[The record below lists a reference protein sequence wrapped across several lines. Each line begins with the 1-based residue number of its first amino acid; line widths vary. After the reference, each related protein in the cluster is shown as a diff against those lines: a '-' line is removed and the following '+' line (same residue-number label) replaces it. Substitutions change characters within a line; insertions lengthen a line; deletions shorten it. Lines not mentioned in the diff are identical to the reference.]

1 MQPKLKRWLPTALF
15 ALLSVACFAQSV
27 DTDKGSATSLTPEQ
41 AVKLRRPSGLSFSPD
56 GGRLICV
63 VSEFKESKMVRHL
76 WLLEMG
82 RGELRQFTFS
92 QKSEWAPQWSPD
104 GKALAFLSDRAGTT
118 QLYLMNMGGG
128 EARAI
133 TPGTYEIS
141 DFRWSPDGKQFA
153 FLAREPKSQIRDGD
167 AKIADREE
175 DLERL
180 WLVDFGSGKLRQLTS
195 GARQIKE
202 FDWASAERILLIARE
217 DPKVETWHDALYAI
231 DVGDAAISLFGRPNQ
246 PFAELL
252 VSPERKQFSFLSTV
266 ANGPI
271 PHDLFL
277 QAVTGGPARDVSS
290 SIDRAVL
297 DARWQ
302 SESMIL
308 VRVIDG
314 FHNRIYR
321 IAPNGA
327 PVPIDLPLS
336 VRGFDVARDGTIV
349 FVGVGFNRLPEL
361 FVRATDGALRQV
373 SYLQEGWERVRLA
386 DAELFRV
393 KSFDGTEIEAA
404 LMKPTAPPGGG
415 KTPLVLLVHG
425 GPASNFSAD
434 YFWFNAWSQLLAAR
448 GYQVLMV
455 NPRGSAGYGEKF
467 LKANRGDWGG
477 GDYQDLIA
485 ALDAVIARG
494 ETDPNRLGIG
504 GWSYGGEM
512 TQWAI
517 GHTNRFK
524 AAVSGGGVFDQA
536 AEFET
541 ENNPAGDEWYF
552 GTPWDHPDLFAQNS
566 PATFIRN
573 ARTPTLIVH
582 GENDR
587 NNPVAQSR
595 ALYRALKHYGV
606 ECELIV
612 YPEEGHLPAQEKHQ
626 IDILQRM
633 LDWYSRHLD
642 WARIGPP
649 FC

>member
-1 MQPKLKRWLPTALF
+1 MRWLLTAVL
-15 ALLSVACFAQSV
+15 ALLSAASVAQSP
-27 DTDKGSATSLTPEQ
+27 DTRKETSISLTPER
-41 AVKLRRPSGLSFSPD
+41 AVKLRRPSDLHFSPA
-56 GGRLICV
+56 GARLICV
-63 VSEFKESKMVRHL
+63 VSEFKESTMVRHL
-76 WLLEMG
+76 WLLEMS

-92 QKSEWAPQWSPD
+92 QKSEWSPQWSPD
-104 GKALAFLSDRAGTT
+104 GEVLTFLSDRAGSR
-118 QLYLMNMGGG
+118 QLYRMNLSGG
-128 EARAI
+128 EASAI
-133 TPGTYEIS
+133 AASSYDIS
-141 DFRWSPDGKQFA
+141 DFRWAPDGKQIA
-153 FLAREPKSQIRDGD
+153 FLAREPKPETKDED
-167 AKIADREE
+167 AKIADREQE
-175 DLERL
+175 LERI
-180 WLVDFGSGKLRQLTS
+180 WLVDLASRKIRQLTG
-195 GARQIKE
+195 GAWRIKE
-202 FDWASAERILLIARE
+202 FDWVSPERILLIASNE
-217 DPKVETWHDALYAI
+217 PKAETWNDALYSVDI
-231 DVGDAAISLFGRPNQ
+231 RDGAISLFGKPNQ
-246 PFAELL
+246 PFEGLL
-252 VSPERKQFSFLSTV
+252 VSPERKQFSFVSTV

-277 QAVTGGPARDVSS
+277 QAVNAGAARDLTSP
-290 SIDRAVL
+290 IDRAVL

-302 SESMIL
+302 SESAIL

-321 IAPNGA
+321 IVPDTA
-327 PVPIDLPLS
+327 PVAIDLPLS
-336 VRGFDVARDGTIV
+336 VRGFDVARDGTIA
-349 FVGVGFNRLPEL
+349 FVGVGFDRLPEL
-361 FVRATDGALRQV
+361 FVRTTEGAVRQV
-373 SYLQEGWERVRLA
+373 GYLQEGWGGVRLA
-386 DAELFRV
+386 DAGLFRV
-393 KSFDGTEIEAA
+393 KSFDGTDIEAA
-404 LMKPTAPPGGG
+404 LIKPAAPLSGG
-415 KTPLVLLVHG
+415 KSPLVLLVHG

-434 YFWFNAWSQLLAAR
+434 YFWFNSWSQLLAAR
-448 GYQVLMV
+448 GYEVLMV

-477 GDYQDLIA
+477 GDFKDLIA

-517 GHTNRFK
+517 GHTSRFR

-552 GTPWDHPDLFAQNS
+552 GTPWDHPDVFAQNS

-587 NNPVAQSR
+587 NNPVSQSR

-612 YPEEGHLPAQEKHQ
+612 YPGEGHLPAQEKHQ

-633 LDWYSRHLD
+633 LDWYDRHLN
-642 WARIGPP
+642 
-649 FC
+649 

>member
-1 MQPKLKRWLPTALF
+1 
-15 ALLSVACFAQSV
+15 
-27 DTDKGSATSLTPEQ
+27 
-41 AVKLRRPSGLSFSPD
+41 
-56 GGRLICV
+56 
-63 VSEFKESKMVRHL
+63 MVRHL
-76 WLLEMG
+76 WLLEMS

-92 QKSEWAPQWSPD
+92 QKSEWSPRWSPD
-104 GKALAFLSDRAGTT
+104 GEVLTFLSDRAGSR
-118 QLYLMNMGGG
+118 QLYRMNLNGG
-128 EARAI
+128 EASAI
-133 TPGTYEIS
+133 AASSYDIS
-141 DFRWSPDGKQFA
+141 DFQWAPDGKQIA
-153 FLAREPKSQIRDGD
+153 FLAREPKPETKDED
-167 AKIADREE
+167 AKIADREQE
-175 DLERL
+175 LERI
-180 WLVDFGSGKLRQLTS
+180 WLVDLASGKIRQLTG
-195 GARQIKE
+195 GAWRIKE
-202 FDWASAERILLIARE
+202 FDWVSPERILLIASHEPRA
-217 DPKVETWHDALYAI
+217 ETWNDALYSVDI
-231 DVGDAAISLFGRPNQ
+231 RDGAISLFGKPNQ
-246 PFAELL
+246 PFEGLL
-252 VSPERKQFSFLSTV
+252 VSPERKQFSFVSTA

-277 QAVTGGPARDVSS
+277 QAVSAGSARDLTSP
-290 SIDRAVL
+290 IDRAVL

-302 SESMIL
+302 SESAIL

-321 IAPNGA
+321 IVPDTA
-327 PVPIDLPLS
+327 PVAIDLPLS
-336 VRGFDVARDGTIV
+336 VRGFDVARDGKIA
-349 FVGVGFNRLPEL
+349 FVGVGFDRLPEL
-361 FVRATDGALRQV
+361 FVKTTDGAVRQV
-373 SYLQEGWERVRLA
+373 GHLQEGWEGVCLA

-393 KSFDGTEIEAA
+393 KSFDGTDIEAA
-404 LMKPTAPPGGG
+404 LMKPEAPLSGG
-415 KTPLVLLVHG
+415 KSPLVLLVHG

-434 YFWFNAWSQLLAAR
+434 YFWFNSWSQLLAAR
-448 GYQVLMV
+448 GYEVLMV

-477 GDYQDLIA
+477 GDFKDLIA

-517 GHTNRFK
+517 GHTNRFR
-524 AAVSGGGVFDQA
+524 AAVSGGGVFDQV

-552 GTPWDHPDLFAQNS
+552 GTPWDHPDVFAQNS

-587 NNPVAQSR
+587 NNPVGQSR

-612 YPEEGHLPAQEKHQ
+612 YPGEGHLPAQEKHQ

-633 LDWYSRHLD
+633 LDWYDRHLN
-642 WARIGPP
+642 
-649 FC
+649 